1 MRSVTMRPTVVLPL
15 VLAAI
20 AALVFVL
27 FMNDDGEPV
36 PPIVRQAP
44 EVETPVQQPTPLA
57 PADLA
62 ASNDPGRTGDG
73 LESADT
79 ARQAVER
86 GIVTSES
93 ASGDHTSKIEVKV
106 VDGSGAPVAN
116 AIVSLIAKGAAADL
130 APFLAAA
137 SGNDQGL
144 DLGRNRATDGRTD
157 KDGRYVFER
166 VEPNPFYAVDVSH
179 AEFAPKEVRGI
190 ALAAGKVQKVTVTL
204 DLGALVHGYVRDEAG
219 NGVEGARMVLMP
231 LGALNLDPTLQ
242 MEMGQVGK
250 SDQNGYYAFPN
261 VDLVRTNTVSAH
273 KEGFGRAAQTD
284 LRQEGADRTVEVDF
298 RLVPG
303 LSIRG
308 RIVGPGGQPV
318 EGATIDAYGMV
329 AIQNSR
335 GTAKS
340 GPDGSFELKDLVEGP
355 YQVRARAGGWSE
367 VREPRVDAGEQNLLL
382 ELQPL
387 GQVDGRVV
395 RASNNTPLSDFRVSI
410 RRVTPGTDH
419 YGAPTMPKEFKGAA
433 DGTFS
438 MSGVPEGLWV
448 LQVDAEG
455 FASALSTS
463 IDVRLGQVV
472 TGLEI
477 RISTGGT
484 LSGRVVNANTGEP
497 IAGARIATQDNG
509 FIDNPLAQLF
519 GSMLARRTTARTAVS
534 DSTGRFALAQL
545 MPGDYQIRIE
555 HNDFT
560 TSIVKDL
567 RVDDSE
573 APIDFGDFPL
583 REGGAVEGVVYDEN
597 GAPLNGATVTL
608 ANKETAGLTYTSR
621 TDEQGRYEIE
631 HVSAGR
637 YDIHAQRAI
646 ESTGNPFEV
655 LLDVQNST
663 REIFVTDAVR
673 QPVDL
678 SLAK

>member
-1 MRSVTMRPTVVLPL
+1 

-27 FMNDDGEPV
+27 FMNDDEEQV
-36 PPIVRQAP
+36 PQIVRQTP
-44 EVETPVQQPTPLA
+44 EVVETPETPRTTPQPVELVESEANRRNGEGLGTPE
-57 PADLA
+57 
-62 ASNDPGRTGDG
+62 T
-73 LESADT
+73 T
-79 ARQAVER
+79 TRQAIGVE
-86 GIVTSES
+86 ES
-93 ASGDHTSKIEVKV
+93 ASADGSSKVEVKV
-106 VDGSGAPVAN
+106 VDGNGTPIPN
-116 AIVSLIAKGAAADL
+116 ALVSLVVKGAAADL

-137 SGNDQGL
+137 AGNDQSL

-157 KDGRYVFER
+157 TDGRCVFER
-166 VEPNPFYAVDVSH
+166 LEPNPFYAIDVSH

-204 DLGALVHGYVRDEAG
+204 DLGAMVHGYVRDEAG
-219 NGVEGARMVLMP
+219 NGIEGARMVLMP

-242 MEMGQVGK
+242 MELGQVGK
-250 SDQNGYYAFPN
+250 TDERGYYAFKN

-273 KEGFGRAAQTD
+273 KDGFGRAAQTD

-298 RLVPG
+298 QLVPG

-308 RIVGPGGQPV
+308 RVVGPGGQPV

-335 GTAKS
+335 GTTKS
-340 GPDGSFELKDLVEGP
+340 KADGSFELADLVEGP

-395 RASNNTPLSDFRVSI
+395 RASNNTPVTDFRVSI

-419 YGAPTMPKEFKGAA
+419 YGAPAMPQEFKGRA
-433 DGTFS
+433 DGSFS

-455 FASALSTS
+455 FASGLSTS

-484 LSGRVVNANTGEP
+484 LTGRVVNQNTGEP
-497 IAGARIATQDNG
+497 IAGARVATQDNG

-519 GSMLARRTTARTAVS
+519 GSMLARRTTARTAVT

-560 TSIVKDL
+560 TSIVPNL

-573 APIDFGDFPL
+573 APVDFGDFPL

-597 GAPLNGATVTL
+597 GSPLNGATVTL
-608 ANKETAGLTYTSR
+608 ANKEAPGLSYTSR
-621 TDEQGRYEIE
+621 TDEEGRYSIE
-631 HVSAGR
+631 HVAAGQ
-637 YDIHAQRAI
+637 YVIHAQRAV
-646 ESTGNPFEV
+646 ESTGNPFDV